1 MREHVPEVWLIKA
14 VQTRAAIGGAM
25 KQRGIVIVVAVVLI
39 AGAALAIVVR
49 AFHGRRTS
57 QEYSGTIET
66 REIEVG
72 SKIGGRVT
80 EVAVE
85 EGQLVKTKALLVRFE
100 SNDLATQRVQAQ
112 AEVDQQRANLLKV
125 TRGNRPEEIQQA
137 EANAA
142 ALRAVLEEARN
153 GPRPQDVGQAQA
165 DYEAAEADAID
176 AQSNFERM
184 QRLVDTDTIS
194 RMEFDSDRDKR
205 DFAAKKAESA
215 RQRLAEL
222 QAGTRREDLQSADA
236 HYRQAQAAAT
246 LSRKG
251 SRSEDIA
258 AARDALTAG
267 QAHVADLD
275 VALSEAQLAAPADGI
290 VETVSVRAGDLVPPG
305 RIVLTM
311 LEPTQLWVK
320 VYVPE
325 TDLSKVKLGQSA
337 QVTVDGT
344 PGHNFTGH
352 IGQIASEAEFL
363 PRNVQTPDDRQHQV
377 FGVKVYVDNANGALK
392 SGMSASVVLE

>member
-1 MREHVPEVWLIKA
+1 
-14 VQTRAAIGGAM
+14 M
-25 KQRGIVIVVAVVLI
+25 KQRGIVIVIAVVLI
-39 AGAALAIVVR
+39 SGAAIVIVVR
-49 AFHGRRTS
+49 AFHGRRNS
-57 QEYSGTIET
+57 QDYSGTIET

-80 EVAVE
+80 EVSVE
-85 EGQLVKTKALLVRFE
+85 EGQEVMAGALLVRFE
-100 SNDLATQRVQAQ
+100 SNDLIAQRRQAQ
-112 AEVDQQRANLLKV
+112 AEVDQQRTNRLKV
-125 TRGNRPEEIQQA
+125 TRGNRPEEIQQS
-137 EANAA
+137 EANARALSA
-142 ALRAVLEEARN
+142 AFEEARN
-153 GPRPQDVGQAQA
+153 GPRPQDIAQAQA
-165 DYEAAEADAID
+165 DYEAAQADAIN

-184 QRLVDTDTIS
+184 QKLVETDTIS

-205 DFAAKKAESA
+205 DSATKKAESA

-222 QAGTRREDLQSADA
+222 QVGTRREDIQVAEA
-236 HYRQAQAAAT
+236 HYQQAQAAAT

-258 AARDALTAG
+258 AARDGLTAA
-267 QAHVADLD
+267 QEHVADLD

-290 VETVSVRAGDLVPPG
+290 VETVSVRPGDLVPPG

-337 QVTVDGT
+337 QVTVDGM

-352 IGQIASEAEFL
+352 VGQIASRAEFL

>member
-1 MREHVPEVWLIKA
+1 
-14 VQTRAAIGGAM
+14 M
-25 KQRGIVIVVAVVLI
+25 KQRGIVIVVVVVVVV
-39 AGAALAIVVR
+39 GAAIGIVFH
-49 AFHGRRTS
+49 ALHGRGTS

-66 REIEVG
+66 REIQVG

-85 EGQLVKTKALLVRFE
+85 EGQEVRAGALLVRFE
-100 SNDLATQRVQAQ
+100 SNDLTAQRLQAQ
-112 AEVDQQRANLLKV
+112 AEVDQQRANLLKL
-125 TRGNRPEEIQQA
+125 TRGNRPEEIQEA
-137 EANAA
+137 EANAV
-142 ALRAVLEEARN
+142 ALRAALEEARN
-153 GPRPQDVGQAQA
+153 GPRPQDIAQAQA
-165 DYEAAEADAID
+165 DYEAAQADAID
-176 AQSNFERM
+176 AQATFERM
-184 QRLVDTDTIS
+184 QKLVATDTIS
-194 RMEFDSDRDKR
+194 RMEFDGDRDKR
-205 DFAAKKAESA
+205 DSAAKKAESA

-222 QAGTRREDLQSADA
+222 QAGTRHEDLQAADA
-236 HYRQAQAAAT
+236 HYRQAEAAAT

-258 AARDALTAG
+258 AAGDALAAA

-275 VALSEAQLAAPADGI
+275 VALSEAQLAAPAEGI
-290 VETVSVRAGDLVPPG
+290 VETVSVRPGDLVPPG

-337 QVTVDGT
+337 EVTVDGM
-344 PGHNFTGH
+344 PGHPFAGH
-352 IGQIASEAEFL
+352 VGEIASEAEFL
-363 PRNVQTPDDRQHQV
+363 PRNVQTSDDRQHQV

-392 SGMSASVVLE
+392 SGMSASVRLQ